1 MLRSIQE
8 EIERLKKETDTA
20 ILAHSY
26 QSPSVLEVADEVGDS
41 FALSTVA
48 KDLPQKNVI
57 MCGVRFMAET
67 VKVLSPEKRVFLANP
82 VASCAMAQMIKPQ
95 DIIDYRK
102 NHPDVV
108 VVCYVNT
115 TTDVKAVCDVCVTS
129 SSAVKIVSKIDKP
142 ILFVPD
148 KNLGSFIKKSFP
160 QKDITL
166 WNGYCPVHNGVT
178 VEDVLKT
185 KELYPNAKVAMHPE
199 LPGEVLEYA
208 DYIGAT
214 SGIIKFAEGCEDDV
228 IVGTEKSIGDFLSI
242 KFTERKFPVMS
253 KNLICPDMRITNLG
267 DVLRTL
273 KGDGHEIFVDEQV
286 RINAKKSIDKMIELG

>member
-1 MLRSIQE
+1 MLRNIQE
-8 EIERLKKETDTA
+8 EIEKLKKETDTA

-26 QSPSVLEVADEVGDS
+26 QSPSVLEVADKTGDS

-48 KDLPQKNVI
+48 KDLPQKNII

-82 VASCAMAQMIKPQ
+82 VASCAMAKMIKPQ
-95 DIIDYRK
+95 DIIEYRK

-148 KNLGSFIKKSFP
+148 KNLGGYIKKNFP

-166 WNGYCPVHNGVT
+166 WDGYCPVHNGVQ
-178 VEDVLKT
+178 ESDVLEAK
-185 KELYPNAKVAMHPE
+185 KLYPQAKLAMHPE
-199 LPGEVLEYA
+199 LPAEILQYA

-214 SGIIKFAEGCEDDV
+214 SGIIKFAEGCDDDV
-228 IVGTEKSIGDFLSI
+228 IVGTEKSIADYLSI
-242 KFTERKFPVMS
+242 KFMDRKFPVMS

-267 DVLRTL
+267 DILRTL
-273 KGDGHEIFVDEQV
+273 KGEGSEVFVDENV